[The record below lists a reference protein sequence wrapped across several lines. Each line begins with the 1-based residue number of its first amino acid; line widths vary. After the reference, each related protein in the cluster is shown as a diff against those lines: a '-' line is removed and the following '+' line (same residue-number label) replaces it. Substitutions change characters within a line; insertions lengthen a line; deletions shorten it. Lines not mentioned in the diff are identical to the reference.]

1 MVLKIQY
8 ANTTNIV
15 DTSLLCIIDKK
26 KSQVFFKD
34 SVLMSNFRINN
45 MNHDFHV

>member
-1 MVLKIQY
+1 MVLKKQY
-8 ANTTNIV
+8 VNTTNIV
-15 DTSLLCIIDKK
+15 DTSLLYVQWKI
-26 KSQVFFKD
+26 KSSFFKD